1 VNVMPKIFR
10 GKRRREV
17 NNWGLVVTGA
27 QELVCTRKIL
37 INDCVLA

>member
-17 NNWGLVVTGA
+17 NNRVSGSDRCTG
-27 QELVCTRKIL
+27 VCLYKENT
-37 INDCVLA
+37 D